1 MAIVIEGE
9 KKSIDWGFILGI
21 LCIVGII
28 GVAIV
33 YLFFV
38 NPETV
43 QQFTATADQQRLAE
57 FSKSK
62 LKPEE
67 ILNSSG
73 FQSLRTSATMPVPG
87 EGEIGKANL
96 FVAQ

>member
-9 KKSIDWGFILGI
+9 KKGVDWGFILGI
-21 LCIVGII
+21 FCIVGII

-43 QQFTATADQQRLAE
+43 QQLTTTADQQRLTE
-57 FSKSK
+57 FSKSD
-62 LKPEE
+62 LRPEE
-67 ILNSSG
+67 ILNSSN
-73 FQSLRTSATMPVPG
+73 FQALRTTATMPVPS
-87 EGEIGKANL
+87 EGEIGKVNL
-96 FVAQ
+96 FLSQ

>member
-1 MAIVIEGE
+1 MAIVLEGE

-43 QQFTATADQQRLAE
+43 QLLTTSPNQQRLAE
-57 FSKSK
+57 FSKLK

-67 ILNSSG
+67 VLNSPA
-73 FQSLRTSATMPVPG
+73 FQALRTTATMPIPS
-87 EGEIGKANL
+87 EGEVGKINL
-96 FVAQ
+96 FLP